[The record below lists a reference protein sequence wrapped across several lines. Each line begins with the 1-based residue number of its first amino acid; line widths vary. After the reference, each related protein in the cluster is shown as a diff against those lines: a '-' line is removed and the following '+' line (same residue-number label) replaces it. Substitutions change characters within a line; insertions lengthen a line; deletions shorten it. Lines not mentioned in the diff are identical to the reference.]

1 MKSLLIK
8 PGPAILLLAILF
20 TNIPLASGPA
30 SRTVC
35 KKSELFT
42 ARNIVAW
49 SAPSVGRGFFYKSG
63 LAIDAD
69 GAARAYH
76 PNDRRG
82 LDSLAHAG
90 HRGNWWA
97 LVTDNEKTSGTPVV
111 QGAADPAP
119 GFYVSTTALYD
130 RGNPNP
136 RDPHRY
142 VDAAS
147 IPYVVLH
154 PKALR
159 YARLGDFATVVNVHN
174 EKVSAAIVA
183 DVSAPNLPVGEG
195 SMALAEA
202 LGIDSSP
209 RHGGQDGNV
218 VYVIYP
224 GSGNGRPRK
233 LEEIL
238 ANSKQLFAAWG
249 GTDGLKAC
257 WASESLR

>member
-1 MKSLLIK
+1 MMRNHFTKS
-8 PGPAILLLAILF
+8 GPAILLLAMLF
-20 TNIPLASGPA
+20 PAIEITSGPA
-30 SRTVC
+30 SRTIC
-35 KKSELFT
+35 KKSKLFT
-42 ARNIVAW
+42 AQKIVAW
-49 SAPSVGRGFFYKSG
+49 SAPTVAVGFFYKSG

-76 PNDRRG
+76 PSDRLG
-82 LDSLAHAG
+82 LDSLTHAG

-97 LVTDNEKTSGTPVV
+97 LVTDNEKTSGAPVV
-111 QGAADPAP
+111 QGTADPAP

-130 RGNPNP
+130 RANTNP

-142 VDAAS
+142 VDAVN

-159 YARLGDFATVVNVHN
+159 YAHLGDFATVVNVHN
-174 EKVSAAIVA
+174 GRVSAAIVA
-183 DVSAPNLPVGEG
+183 DESAPNLPVGEG
-195 SMALAEA
+195 SIALAEA

-238 ANSKQLFAAWG
+238 ANSNQLFEAWG
-249 GTDGLKAC
+249 GPGGLEAC
-257 WASESLR
+257 LASD